1 VSEHG
6 EGLRRNGKRR
16 KEKNEEMAKN
26 KVLLV
31 GWDAADWKLIDKL
44 MANGL
49 MPAMKSLVENGV
61 RGKLATLDPP
71 LSPMLWTSMA
81 TGVRPYKHGV
91 IGFVEHDGKGGVR
104 GVSSHYRKVKAV
116 WNMFTMEGIR
126 SNVVAWWPSNPV
138 ESINGCMVSNLFHQ
152 EKRGKETVDIDKWDI
167 PDGSLFPET
176 LSEKLK
182 DLRVH
187 PSEIT
192 GNLVMPFVPQAVKLD
207 KKQDKRLTVI
217 SKFLAHATTVHS
229 VCTELMETEEWDF
242 TAVYHDALD
251 HFSHAFMKY
260 HPPRMEGLDE
270 EMFEMFKDVVLG
282 AYVFHDMML
291 DRLLKMVDDD
301 TTVVVVSDH
310 GFHSDHLRP
319 THVPNV
325 PSGPAIEHAPYGIF
339 VAKGPGI
346 KKGERVYGASVLDV
360 TPTLLTLFDLPVGK
374 DMDGKPLID
383 IFDHP
388 RKVQY
393 IDSWENVQKDGGEI
407 VKVEQNDTEANDS
420 ALQQLVDLGY
430 IDEVKLG
437 GSTEETEAYLK
448 GVLKEN
454 RFYLAKS
461 FSSGGQFDDA
471 LEILLEIE
479 DKAHPDFRFIMEII
493 QCAIKTHRYD
503 LASEY
508 LDFAEKK
515 EIYSEAFVC
524 SLRAKIE
531 LGRNEPD
538 RAMAFMKKAFRLQPE
553 AIDVLL
559 DLGKLYNLTRSTE
572 EARTCYLKVI
582 EKDPDNPY
590 AFHGVGLS
598 YLREENY
605 EEALEYFLQAIERLY
620 HYPLAHL
627 HLAETLALM
636 KDYENAIQV
645 FELTATM
652 LPEMPKIFRWLV
664 DLNELLGNEEK
675 AGFYRKILT
684 SKVKGEKLIITG
696 FPGKRLD
703 AIIIEFEKLG
713 LRIDKTFASDK
724 DLSMLEVNWIDN
736 VSENAVYVPL
746 HLITGLTAKYNYQFI
761 FVIDEAD
768 EIATMIHENW
778 GLHEPTYNKTLI
790 DGLRELERKVMTWFG
805 QQPDIDIV
813 YLKESSDVNNEMLRK
828 FFPI

>member
-1 VSEHG
+1 
-6 EGLRRNGKRR
+6 
-16 KEKNEEMAKN
+16 MAKN

-49 MPAMKSLVENGV
+49 MPAMKSLVDNGV

-104 GVSSHYRKVKAV
+104 GVSSNYRKVKAV

-167 PDGSLFPET
+167 PEGSLYPES

-187 PSEIT
+187 PNEIT

-207 KKQDKRLTVI
+207 KKQDKRLTII

-270 EMFEMFKDVVLG
+270 EMFDMFKDVVLG

-291 DRLLKMVDDD
+291 DRLLKMIDDD

-360 TPTLLTLFDLPVGK
+360 TPTLLTLFGLPVGR

-388 RKVQY
+388 RKVDY
-393 IDSWENVQKDGGEI
+393 IDSWENVEKEGGSI
-407 VKVEQNDTEANDS
+407 VNVEQNDVEANES

-430 IDEVKLG
+430 IDEVKLDG
-437 GSTEETEAYLK
+437 TTEETDAYLK

-461 FSSGGQFDDA
+461 YSSGGQYDDA

-493 QCAIKTHRYD
+493 QCAIKTGRFD

-538 RAMAFMKKAFRLQPE
+538 RAMSYMKKAFKLQPD

-559 DLGKLYNLTRSTE
+559 DLGKLYNLTRTTK
-572 EARTCYLKVI
+572 EARDCYLKVI
-582 EKDPDNPY
+582 AKDPDNPY

-598 YLREENY
+598 YLREEKY
-605 EEALEYFLQAIERLY
+605 EEALDYFLQAIERLY

-627 HLAETLALM
+627 HLSETLALM
-636 KDYENAIQV
+636 KDYENAIQA

-652 LPEMPKIFRWLV
+652 LPDMPKIFRWLV
-664 DLNELLGNEEK
+664 DLNELIGNEEK
-675 AGFYRKILT
+675 TRFYQTILSKKI
-684 SKVKGEKLIITG
+684 KGEKLIVTG
-696 FPGKRLD
+696 FPGNRMAKFLK
-703 AIIIEFEKLG
+703 ELEEQG
-713 LRIDKTFASDK
+713 LSVDRSLMAEEEVNH
-724 DLSMLEVNWIDN
+724 SMLEVNWIDN
-736 VSENAVYVPL
+736 AKESALFVPM
-746 HLITGLTAKYNYQFI
+746 HLITGLTARYNYQFV
-761 FVIDEAD
+761 FVSEETDELVGL
-768 EIATMIHENW
+768 IHENR
-778 GLHEPTYNKTLI
+778 GLHEPSYDKSLI
-790 DGLRELERKVMTWFG
+790 DAFRNLERKVMTWFG
-805 QQPDIDIV
+805 QQPDVDILYV
-813 YLKESSDVNNEMLRK
+813 KEISDINIELLRK
-828 FFPI
+828 FSSF